1 MFKKFFAKYA
11 RAVSD
16 GRERKRLYNLYCARI
31 ISEIIFFALC
41 AAIIIESLIF
51 SEAMETAEITDL
63 PFIVFGVTLLLWIIS
78 AIVTLA
84 LWLSFRSA
92 YKRILNSPA
101 RADEMP
107 QVASY
112 RQKVKDDK
120 KSTFRKLWWAWLV
133 FGLCAAAFI
142 ACIAMEVI
150 KNPESEEFGAWGIA
164 AFWVLLAG
172 VLVIVFAY
180 MYLNIKRQQSSNTIE
195 QQTENEAKA
204 IDEAQGRRHKYNLQS
219 DPNLQTF
226 RYLFRDKEL
235 YAEAELIRKKRTK
248 IITTG
253 VIILTVA
260 AIAAAIVFFASGTF
274 GDGLSGYAMP
284 AAFTLIFG
292 GVFLLSLPLRRAYA
306 DIEKRQKAELETN
319 PAYARNLEWYKL
331 YENFSKFKGKVYI
344 IFIAAGIV
352 LGWVL
357 AALFPSSVWS
367 LFMLAP
373 IIAGLLINNALVKD
387 LRRKAIPIEREID
400 AAECARGGEEIQ
412 L

>member
-1 MFKKFFAKYA
+1 
-11 RAVSD
+11 
-16 GRERKRLYNLYCARI
+16 
-31 ISEIIFFALC
+31 
-41 AAIIIESLIF
+41 
-51 SEAMETAEITDL
+51 METAEITDL

-112 RQKVKDDK
+112 RQKVKADK
-120 KSTFRKLWWAWLV
+120 KSTFRKLWWRGW
-133 FGLCAAAFI
+133 CSAF
-142 ACIAMEVI
+142 A
-150 KNPESEEFGAWGIA
+150 P
-164 AFWVLLAG
+164 
-172 VLVIVFAY
+172 
-180 MYLNIKRQQSSNTIE
+180 
-195 QQTENEAKA
+195 
-204 IDEAQGRRHKYNLQS
+204 
-219 DPNLQTF
+219 
-226 RYLFRDKEL
+226 
-235 YAEAELIRKKRTK
+235 
-248 IITTG
+248 
-253 VIILTVA
+253 
-260 AIAAAIVFFASGTF
+260 
-274 GDGLSGYAMP
+274 
-284 AAFTLIFG
+284 
-292 GVFLLSLPLRRAYA
+292 RRAYA

-387 LRRKAIPIEREID
+387 LRKNAIPIEREID
-400 AAECARGGEEIQ
+400 AAECARVGEEIQ